1 VAVIAVAV
9 LLVGG
14 GVAVAVVA
22 SGGHDDHPSANGP
35 AGTPSAQP
43 SVQPSVP
50 DLSPPASSPPPAQAK
65 VPGWRAVVSVKHGV
79 TYDVPPGTWSVK
91 SPSTIV
97 GFEDSHGTPEVAGSG
112 AAMYKEGY
120 CRGHSGSW
128 RAEAAVSGYSTKD
141 VAADARD
148 AARKWATFGYTPDS
162 GGSAP
167 SVTVGGTKA
176 IDTGGGTQA
185 QEATATVT
193 VHDNDSCSPPR
204 AIVHAV
210 AIPLKNGTVSVLV
223 VIADQGVADA
233 APDSELEKIAGSVRI
248 TA

>member
-1 VAVIAVAV
+1 MAVIAVAV

-22 SGGHDDHPSANGP
+22 SGGHDDHPSAGGSL
-35 AGTPSAQP
+35 AAPSAQP
-43 SVQPSVP
+43 SSP
-50 DLSPPASSPPPAQAK
+50 DLSPPAESSPPPARAK
-65 VPGWRAVVSVKHGV
+65 VPGWHAVVSVKHGV
-79 TYDVPPGTWSVK
+79 TYDVPPSTWEAK

-112 AAMYKEGY
+112 AATYKEGY
-120 CRGHSGSW
+120 CQGHSASW

-141 VAADARD
+141 LAADAKD

-167 SVTVGGTKA
+167 TVTVGGTKA

-185 QEATATVT
+185 QEATASVT
-193 VHDNDSCSPPR
+193 VHDGGNPCSPPR
-204 AIVHAV
+204 GIVHAV

-233 APDSELEKIAGSVRI
+233 AADSDLEKIAGSVRI